1 MVLAHRLLRKGDVI
15 MNKKFYLTT
24 AIAYTSS
31 KPHIGNVYEAIL
43 ADCIVR
49 YKKKD
54 GFDTYFMTGTDEHGQ
69 KIEQKA
75 IGLGITPKEHVDN
88 ISNQIKEIYKLVNVD
103 YDHFVRTTDDYH
115 EREVANAFERLYKKG
130 DIYKGEYSGHYCV
143 DCESYYTEKDLKD
156 GCCPDCGAKVTL
168 TKEECYFLKL
178 TPYQDKLINYINEHP
193 EFIQPESRKNEM
205 INNFLK
211 APLPDLCV
219 SRTSYKWG
227 IPVKFDPSHVTYVWI
242 DALMNYITGIEYHF
256 DSECGEIYKKYW
268 PADVHLIGKDILR
281 FHTIYWPIMLMA
293 LDLPL
298 PKQVFGHPWI
308 LMNHGKMSKSKGNVI
323 YTEDLVKY
331 FGVDA
336 LRYYVLHEIP
346 FASDG
351 NITYEL
357 VCEKS
362 NSDLANTLGNLVNRT
377 IAMVKKYFK
386 DEAILSVSATEFD
399 DNLKNT
405 LKEAVK
411 SYKNLM
417 DSLRV
422 ADGLESV
429 MKLLRQSNKYIDET
443 TPWVLAKDEANKDKL
458 KTVLYNL
465 LEAIRVSAILL
476 EPAMPQTAAKIYE
489 ALNTNKTGFDSLE
502 FDDNASYLVNNC
514 DVLFKRLDVKEIM
527 DLVTKAEEEKKPVE
541 KKEEPKVEPKAE
553 ITIDDFDKIDLG
565 VGQIIEAKKHPKADK
580 LLVFKVDLGTEV
592 RQIVSGIAAFYNP
605 DDLVGKKVVVVK
617 NLKPIKLRGEES
629 HGMLLCASDINDE
642 VLELLNVASCKPGD
656 IVR

>member
-1 MVLAHRLLRKGDVI
+1 MS
-15 MNKKFYLTT
+15 KKFYLTT

-31 KPHIGNVYEAIL
+31 KPHVGNVYEAIL

-49 YKKKD
+49 YKKKA

-69 KIEQKA
+69 KIQQKA
-75 IGLGITPKEHVDN
+75 LGLGITPKQHVDN
-88 ISNQIKEIYKLVNVD
+88 ISNEIKRIYKSCNIE

-115 EREVANAFERLYKKG
+115 EREVANAFERLYKNG

-156 GCCPDCGAKVTL
+156 GCCPDCGAKVEL

-178 TPYQDKLINYINEHP
+178 APYQERLINYINEHP

-205 INNFLK
+205 INNFLS

-219 SRTSYKWG
+219 SRTSYTWG
-227 IPVKFDPSHVTYVWI
+227 IPVKFDPKHVTYVWI
-242 DALMNYITGIEYHF
+242 DALMNYITGIGFKFEG
-256 DSECGEIYKKYW
+256 ECGEIYNKYW

-293 LDLPL
+293 LELPL

-323 YTEDLVKY
+323 YTDELIEL

-346 FASDG
+346 FAQDG

-377 IAMVKKYFK
+377 LAMVKKYFGE
-386 DEAILSVSATEFD
+386 EAIVKSEATEFD
-399 DNLKNT
+399 AKLVEVANESIAAYNK
-405 LKEAVK
+405 
-411 SYKNLM
+411 LM
-417 DSLRV
+417 DQFKV
-422 ADGLESV
+422 ADALEAV
-429 MKLLRQSNKYIDET
+429 MKLLRASNKYIDET
-443 TPWVLAKDEANKDKL
+443 APWVLAKDEAKKEVLRN
-458 KTVLYNL
+458 VLYNL
-465 LEAIRVSAILL
+465 LEAIRISAILL
-476 EPAMPQTAAKIYE
+476 EPAMPSTSAKIF
-489 ALNTNKTGFDSLE
+489 AGLNTNLTAFADLE
-502 FDDNASYLVNNC
+502 FNKHEAYNVGTC
-514 DVLFKRLDVKEIM
+514 EVLFKRLDVKEVM
-527 DLVTKAEEEKKPVE
+527 DIVVAKEAKKEVKPEPKKEEKKVE
-541 KKEEPKVEPKAE
+541 EKPE

-565 VGQIIEAKKHPKADK
+565 VGQILEAKKHPKADK

-592 RQIVSGIAAFYNP
+592 RQIVSGIARFYKP
-605 DDLVGKKVVVVK
+605 EDLIGKKVVVVK

-642 VLELLNVASCKPGD
+642 TLELLNVASCNPGD